1 MQLCFLKRWPG
12 SRRASCCMLH
22 SGKAKDFQVFM
33 ATLQDSWLLWGLLVA
48 REDTFAHHNFC
59 RISCSDRLGVLSG
72 SSRMCKL
79 TSFVPW
85 GWGLVTSLGL
95 AGKQIF
101 MPIWKMEELRPE
113 QGQTISAAPHLP
125 LSPQRGLAGA
135 LRVPLS
141 NWLVL

>member
-1 MQLCFLKRWPG
+1 
-12 SRRASCCMLH
+12 
-22 SGKAKDFQVFM
+22 
-33 ATLQDSWLLWGLLVA
+33 
-48 REDTFAHHNFC
+48 
-59 RISCSDRLGVLSG
+59 
-72 SSRMCKL
+72 MCKL
-79 TSFVPW
+79 TSVVPW

-141 NWLVL
+141 NWLVLYMAPWQGGVCPGQYQVLRLEIKIQLQNSGSTEVNERQAR